1 MILVVARVMLPLG
14 AAVGMS
20 RGGDSTRNVLVG
32 IAAQPTGGSHVMTI
46 EDLVPL
52 TNGLT
57 VIACG
62 NTLVCD
68 RARITPIRN
77 DAIDMKFLM
86 AGTDFVPRLRL
97 LRERVL
103 KATPD
108 EVRKIVQRVAKSAIA
123 CG

>member
-1 MILVVARVMLPLG
+1 
-14 AAVGMS
+14 
-20 RGGDSTRNVLVG
+20 
-32 IAAQPTGGSHVMTI
+32 MTI

-57 VIACG
+57 VTACG

-68 RARITPIRN
+68 RARITPVRN
-77 DAIDMKFLM
+77 DAIDMKFLV

-103 KATPD
+103 SAPPH
-108 EVRKIVQRVAKSAIA
+108 EVIKIIQRVAKSAIA
-123 CG
+123 CH

>member
-1 MILVVARVMLPLG
+1 
-14 AAVGMS
+14 
-20 RGGDSTRNVLVG
+20 
-32 IAAQPTGGSHVMTI
+32 MTI
-46 EDLVPL
+46 EDLVSL

-57 VIACG
+57 VTACG

-68 RARITPIRN
+68 RVRITPVRN

-103 KATPD
+103 ESTPD
-108 EVRKIVQRVAKSAIA
+108 EVTKIVRRVVKSAVA
-123 CG
+123 CR

>member
-1 MILVVARVMLPLG
+1 
-14 AAVGMS
+14 
-20 RGGDSTRNVLVG
+20 
-32 IAAQPTGGSHVMTI
+32 MTI

-57 VIACG
+57 VTACG

-68 RARITPIRN
+68 RTRITEVRN
-77 DAIDMKFLM
+77 DAIDMAFLL

-103 KATPD
+103 SATRE
-108 EVRKIVQRVAKSAIA
+108 EVTKIVERVVQRAIG
-123 CG
+123 CH

>member
-1 MILVVARVMLPLG
+1 
-14 AAVGMS
+14 
-20 RGGDSTRNVLVG
+20 
-32 IAAQPTGGSHVMTI
+32 MTI
-46 EDLVPL
+46 DDLVPL

-57 VIACG
+57 VSACG

-68 RARITPIRN
+68 RARITAVN

-103 KATPD
+103 SATPE
-108 EVRKIVQRVAKSAIA
+108 EVTKIVQRVVKRAIA
-123 CG
+123 CR

>member
-1 MILVVARVMLPLG
+1 
-14 AAVGMS
+14 
-20 RGGDSTRNVLVG
+20 
-32 IAAQPTGGSHVMTI
+32 MTI

-57 VIACG
+57 VTACG
-62 NTLVCD
+62 HTLVCD
-68 RARITPIRN
+68 RARITPVRD

-103 KATPD
+103 RATPA
-108 EVRKIVQRVAKSAIA
+108 EMTRIVQRVVKRAVACSDAASAT
-123 CG
+123 GR